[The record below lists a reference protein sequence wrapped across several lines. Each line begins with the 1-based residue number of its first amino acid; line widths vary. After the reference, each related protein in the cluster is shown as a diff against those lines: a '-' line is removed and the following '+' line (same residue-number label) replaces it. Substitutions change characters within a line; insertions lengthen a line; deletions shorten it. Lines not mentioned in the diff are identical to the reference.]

1 MRINIIV
8 LSVILFCY
16 SAPAL
21 AALSDGSP
29 FAKMILNSYQ
39 SENAPLLPVTT
50 DDVGPHY
57 YVPESSSF
65 SSIHREKFFCVVGTF
80 VLCMVYYSY
89 EWLFAPQFVES

>member
-1 MRINIIV
+1 M
-8 LSVILFCY
+8 
-16 SAPAL
+16 
-21 AALSDGSP
+21 
-29 FAKMILNSYQ
+29 
-39 SENAPLLPVTT
+39 TT